1 MLSPSLSKQD
11 APASSQQKFARAVKQ
26 SFKIAAQKKQIYT
39 KAGVFVKAP

>member
-26 SFKIAAQKKQIYT
+26 SFKIAAPKKIYA
-39 KAGVFVKAP
+39 KASVFVKAP